1 MTIIFWFSV
10 IAVAYAYFGYPLLLV
25 LLSYSRNHKIKRDF
39 SYCPKVSFIV
49 TVHNEEKRIED
60 KIANTIALD
69 YPPGNL
75 EIIFA
80 SDASTDGTDE
90 IVSSHKGLKLVR
102 PEERK
107 GKEYAQKC
115 AIDQSA
121 GEILV
126 FSDVATILKED
137 AIRNIVA
144 NFADNMVGCVSSVDR
159 FIEENGSLSG
169 EGAYVKY
176 EMFLRKLESDV
187 NTLVGLSGSF
197 FAARRIVCKEWAID
211 LQSDFNTVL
220 NSMKLNLRGI
230 LDRNTLGYYKNIAD
244 EKKEF
249 ERKTRTVLRG
259 ISVLARNLPL
269 LNPFKYGIFA
279 WQLFSHKLC
288 RWLVPLFLLS
298 ALISNTMIL
307 FSGYVYLTMFFMQ
320 IAFYLLAGSCLLF
333 SRNIEKANKIVRIP
347 YYFMMV
353 NIAIGVAWWRF
364 FMGQRA
370 VFWQPTER

>member
-269 LNPFKYGIFA
+269 LNPFAYGLFA

-288 RWLVPLFLLS
+288 RWLVPLFLLT